1 MPERRLFFSGERPLA
16 AIKSLFNKGSRQNMS
31 LFQKPLRSS
40 SLRSDRCLDNA
51 TVGHLS
57 IFTCET
63 SVFPA
68 SRKEH
73 QLNCR
78 ILNSYEENV
87 FDIGRVNI
95 LWNIYVLD
103 KCNDWA
109 LYQGQ
114 KCPPVECWRGMFGLK
129 ELHLHCSLILSGY
142 AIHSV
147 WQKRSLHIGK
157 RVDKSSLGRT
167 AKDVKR
173 L

>member
-1 MPERRLFFSGERPLA
+1 MA

-78 ILNSYEENV
+78 ILNSYEETVVN
-87 FDIGRVNI
+87 IGRVNNP
-95 LWNIYVLD
+95 LKDLRFRQV
-103 KCNDWA
+103 
-109 LYQGQ
+109 QG
-114 KCPPVECWRGMFGLK
+114 
-129 ELHLHCSLILSGY
+129 I
-142 AIHSV
+142 
-147 WQKRSLHIGK
+147 
-157 RVDKSSLGRT
+157 
-167 AKDVKR
+167 
-173 L
+173 